1 MHVPKY
7 TLMYS
12 HIPAVYIYTPV
23 YIFVYINIPLC
34 TAKTLYVYICS
45 MLFIYVSY
53 TYPFIPMKR
62 DIVVQLLSLV
72 DYLGDLRVFDHTKQ
86 TILSY
91 PLYKHKQNLKN
102 YFSLFLMREI
112 VY

>member
-23 YIFVYINIPLC
+23 YISVYINIPLY

-45 MLFIYVSY
+45 MLFIYVSIR
-53 TYPFIPMKR
+53 THLPPMTR
-62 DIVVQLLSLV
+62 DIVV
-72 DYLGDLRVFDHTKQ
+72 
-86 TILSY
+86 
-91 PLYKHKQNLKN
+91 
-102 YFSLFLMREI
+102 
-112 VY
+112 

>member
-23 YIFVYINIPLC
+23 YISVYINIPLY

-53 TYPFIPMKR
+53 TYPFTPYDKGYSG
-62 DIVVQLLSLV
+62 IVVVIS
-72 DYLGDLRVFDHTKQ
+72 G
-86 TILSY
+86 
-91 PLYKHKQNLKN
+91 
-102 YFSLFLMREI
+102 LFGGFEVI
-112 VY
+112 